1 MNGEDVTREE
11 TMRTA
16 ITTCSLLLSAITLT
30 AYSATPSKLDPSVV
44 DFRRTLDAA
53 SSAFTSQAYFTSM
66 EQLQQAL
73 QMANEAQQSAVLEL
87 LPAAPIGYRD
97 VPIPA
102 PIERKGLDPLSK
114 AVMLAGVRPAERRYE
129 SMESGAVITMAVA
142 PNAPLAASLK
152 QQIANAEGKEQVSVV
167 TLNDRAGLATEWG
180 GVTSLRFALLDRH
193 LLEIRG
199 QGATKEELLGFLKRE
214 MLDKLETTLSR

>member
-1 MNGEDVTREE
+1 
-11 TMRTA
+11 MRSV
-16 ITTCSLLLSAITLT
+16 ITTCSLLLSAIGLT
-30 AYSATPSKLDPSVV
+30 AYSATPSPIDPNVV

-97 VPIPA
+97 LPIPA
-102 PIERKGLDPLSK
+102 PVERKGLDPLAK

-129 SMESGAVITMAVA
+129 SIESGAVITLAVA

-152 QQIANAEGKEQVSVV
+152 QQIANAAGKEQVSIV

-180 GVTSLRFALLDRH
+180 GVTSIRFALLDRH

-199 QGATKEELLGFLKRE
+199 QGASKEELMDFLKRE
-214 MLDKLETTLSR
+214 MLDKLEATLSR